1 MLCMN
6 TKVVVLS
13 NSFVSTIITK
23 IFFVLQSTST
33 ILVPY
38 NSLAYVLRLAKS
50 L

>member
-13 NSFVSTIITK
+13 NSFVSTIIT
-23 IFFVLQSTST
+23 ILFVLQSTS
-33 ILVPY
+33 IMLVPY